1 MEQGQGTPWT
11 RSTEHIN
18 IQKEEDGQQTQ
29 KLEHLSLT
37 PLMDLFLKIMSQA
50 GMLKQTVS

>member
-1 MEQGQGTPWT
+1 MEQGQDTPWT
-11 RSTEHIN
+11 QSTEHIN

-37 PLMDLFLKIMSQA
+37 PLMDLFLRIMSQA